1 MDCCQHNIALNG
13 LSHFVSCEKG
23 DAGKI
28 TRRLMRSQT
37 KPDTTVADNAT
48 DVASAAPPPFGV
60 LLVDPPRQGLDEQV
74 IKLATTSNI
83 KNLLYVSCGRHALKR
98 DLALLDKV
106 FEIVDILL
114 TDLFPRTDSV
124 ETLTHLRRRK
134 AKL

>member
-1 MDCCQHNIALNG
+1 MDCCQHNIALKG

-74 IKLATTSNI
+74 IKLVTTSNN

-98 DLALLDKV
+98 ATWPCSTKTPISSSTVPDLAQRDY
-106 FEIVDILL
+106 
-114 TDLFPRTDSV
+114 
-124 ETLTHLRRRK
+124 K
-134 AKL
+134 AGGSEVSGTAQ

>member
-28 TRRLMRSQT
+28 ARHLMRSQT
-37 KPDTTVADNAT
+37 KPETTTDADNAI
-48 DVASAAPPPFGV
+48 DAAPPPFDV